1 MVIRNRED
9 GTTTI
14 PDWQLGVAAFLLVAC
29 SGAVATWV
37 GREINDHQHRLNEHD
52 TVLATHT
59 QQLRSIESQ
68 GDKVES
74 KLTRIDE
81 KIDRLFE
88 EMRKK

>member
-1 MVIRNRED
+1 MVTREN

-14 PDWQLGVAAFLLVAC
+14 PDWQLGVAAFLLVTF

-37 GREINDHQHRLNEHD
+37 WSEINDHQHRLNEHD

-68 GDKVES
+68 GDKVDV